1 MTIADGKDYSLNRI
15 TLFRKKVRT
24 YRDFIGLA
32 NLVAFFIILP
42 SVETTPVGDL
52 IMVILVNLFLLLAL
66 YSISD
71 RPRQLVI
78 GGLLAIPSLIT
89 GWIWYFQPSD
99 AAVVSLLVSFIIF
112 LTYIL
117 LLFLRSIFLARE
129 VTGIE
134 ICRAVMVYVMIGL
147 IFGMIYMLMELLS
160 IGSFIISAGKMTL
173 SAFFYFSFTALSTT
187 GFGDISAVSPVARSI
202 VMIEMLV
209 GVMYMAVLIGLLIN
223 AFRVNIAYKKKWDQ
237 QEE

>member
-1 MTIADGKDYSLNRI
+1 MTIADAKDYSEKRI

-42 SVETTPVGDL
+42 SLETTPAGNL

-78 GGLLAIPSLIT
+78 GGLLAIPSFIT
-89 GWIWYFQPSD
+89 GWILYFHPSVT
-99 AAVVSLLVSFIIF
+99 AVASLLISFIIF

-117 LLFLRSIFLARE
+117 LLFLRSIFLARQ
-129 VTGIE
+129 VTSIE
-134 ICRAVMVYVMIGL
+134 ICRAVMVYIMIGL

-160 IGSFIISAGKMTL
+160 IGSFIISAGTMTL

-187 GFGDISAVSPVARSI
+187 GFGDIYAVSPIARSM

-223 AFRVNIAYKKKWDQ
+223 AFRVNMVYKKKLDH